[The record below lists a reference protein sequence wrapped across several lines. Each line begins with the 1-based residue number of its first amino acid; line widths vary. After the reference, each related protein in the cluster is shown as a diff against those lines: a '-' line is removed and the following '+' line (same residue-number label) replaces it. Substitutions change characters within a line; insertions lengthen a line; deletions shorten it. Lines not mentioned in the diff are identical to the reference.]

1 MNLSIDIY
9 LVSPKKFHLEMPLY
23 LEIDLRAEGM
33 ARKIHDLISFY
44 GKIDAFCVWC
54 GKDSIFKTNHY
65 CTSNFEQWNKYVSD
79 INSVSYECFRNTDHE
94 YRSYYKRAGY
104 IYMKIGQFPSVADFQ
119 IPLAQKYRK
128 ILGESQY
135 KEFTKGIGLA
145 AHGVGIG
152 SFVYL
157 RRIFENLIEEAH
169 IKAKEEKH
177 FTEENYISSRMDEK
191 ISLLKDYLPSFL
203 VENKKIYSIL
213 STGIHE
219 LSEETCLKYFTP
231 VKIGVEQILDE
242 KIEKAEKVQLLP
254 NSRNPYSCVGIS
266 DDKTRRPGHPGELGN
281 SISFGAKNNDPLEE
295 LVFTGLCK
303 RLF

>member
-1 MNLSIDIY
+1 
-9 LVSPKKFHLEMPLY
+9 
-23 LEIDLRAEGM
+23 
-33 ARKIHDLISFY
+33 
-44 GKIDAFCVWC
+44 
-54 GKDSIFKTNHY
+54 
-65 CTSNFEQWNKYVSD
+65 
-79 INSVSYECFRNTDHE
+79 
-94 YRSYYKRAGY
+94 
-104 IYMKIGQFPSVADFQ
+104 MKIGQFPSVADFQ

-177 FTEENYISSRMDEK
+177 FSEENYISSRMDEK

-203 VENKKIYSIL
+203 VENKKIYAIL

-219 LSEETCLKYFTP
+219 LSEEMCLKYFTP
-231 VKIGVEQILDE
+231 VKIGIEQILDE
-242 KIEKAEKVQLLP
+242 KIEKAEKVQKAKLARAAIQEVTQEI
-254 NSRNPYSCVGIS
+254 NQNNPAA
-266 DDKTRRPGHPGELGN
+266 H
-281 SISFGAKNNDPLEE
+281 KNEI
-295 LVFTGLCK
+295 
-303 RLF
+303 